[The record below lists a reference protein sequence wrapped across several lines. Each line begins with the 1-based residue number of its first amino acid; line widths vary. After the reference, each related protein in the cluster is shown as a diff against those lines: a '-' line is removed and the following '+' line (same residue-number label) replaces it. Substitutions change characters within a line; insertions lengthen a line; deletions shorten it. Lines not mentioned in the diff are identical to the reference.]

1 MFNRFARALVLLII
15 AAPPAVPVAASA
27 HEVTS
32 VSLSCLSYAGSPTGQ
47 STVTS
52 TFSSSQTIQISGS
65 SGKVSGQ
72 VQMYCSSTQRPP
84 GPQGAPGNNAAPGP
98 VAAARPHH
106 KKPKPKRHKPKPK
119 TCKAHTVRHLCRI
132 NPSPPPGS

>member
-1 MFNRFARALVLLII
+1 MSNRFARALVPLII
-15 AAPPAVPVAASA
+15 AAPLAVPVAASA

-32 VSLSCLSYAGSPTGQ
+32 ASLSCNSYAGSPTGQ

-52 TFSSSQTIQISGS
+52 SQTIQISGS
-65 SGKVSGQ
+65 SGGDQDVVSQ
-72 VQMYCSSTQRPP
+72 VQMYCSSTQGPP
-84 GPQGAPGNNAAPGP
+84 GPQGAPGKNAAPGP
-98 VAAARPHH
+98 VAAGRPHH

-132 NPSPPPGS
+132 SPSPLPGS